1 MTDEILA
8 KVSGQVAE
16 TLQRE
21 RGIDITPEPGMSL
34 VDSGMLDSLSIITFV
49 GRLESAFGISV
60 SMADMTLENF
70 DTIERI
76 TAMVKAKQL
85 AG

>member
-1 MTDEILA
+1 MSAVTRYVE
-8 KVSGQVAE
+8 E
-16 TLQRE
+16 TLNKE
-21 RGIDITPEPGMSL
+21 RGLSVKPEPGMSL
-34 VDSGMLDSLSIITFV
+34 VDSGMLDSLSIVTFV
-49 GRLESAFGISV
+49 GRLESGFGISI

-76 TAMVKAKQL
+76 AAMVIAKQL